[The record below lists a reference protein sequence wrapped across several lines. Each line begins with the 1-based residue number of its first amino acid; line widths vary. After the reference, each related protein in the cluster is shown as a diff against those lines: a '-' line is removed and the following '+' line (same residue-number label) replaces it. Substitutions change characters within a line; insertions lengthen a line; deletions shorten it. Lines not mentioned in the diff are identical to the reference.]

1 MAGNG
6 EGIQMAK
13 GRKARTGQTEPEA
26 PAAEPREAGARS
38 KKDSA
43 RLARRLRQHM
53 KRLGQQLAAAA
64 KTEARRVRKLERAR
78 WRRQLLEA
86 ALDEARSVSAAASGE
101 SAAPEVQPAAKA
113 EATTAPKAKATTA
126 PKAKAKPAPKAAP
139 PADMP
144 KAEAQPAP
152 KPKGKAAPEPKGK
165 AAPKAKAKPAPKA
178 APPADVAPADVAT
191 GVVPGTDEAKVVEAY
206 CLREKKRVQMLD
218 PKPVV
223 TASGGS
229 ALSGTCSSC
238 GAALFKLVSRVA
250 H

>member
-1 MAGNG
+1 
-6 EGIQMAK
+6 
-13 GRKARTGQTEPEA
+13 
-26 PAAEPREAGARS
+26 
-38 KKDSA
+38 
-43 RLARRLRQHM
+43 M

-139 PADMP
+139 PAD
-144 KAEAQPAP
+144 
-152 KPKGKAAPEPKGK
+152 
-165 AAPKAKAKPAPKA
+165 
-178 APPADVAPADVAT
+178 VAPADVAT